1 MSTVASR
8 SMETGKKQ
16 GKKPWAN
23 NKCQAY
29 TRALNWP
36 FRGR

>member
-8 SMETGKKQ
+8 SMET

-29 TRALNWP
+29 TRALNLP
-36 FRGR
+36 FQGR